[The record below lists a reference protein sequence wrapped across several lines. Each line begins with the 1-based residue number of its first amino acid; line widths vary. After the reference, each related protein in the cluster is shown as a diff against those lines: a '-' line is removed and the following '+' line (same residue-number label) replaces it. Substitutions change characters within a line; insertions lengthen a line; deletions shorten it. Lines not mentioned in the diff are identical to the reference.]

1 MAARQDNGYDPE
13 DDDWADEEWRDPW
26 VERALEAEPE
36 PESEPDPAP
45 YVGPDTFSLRRQAM
59 YTMGV
64 VSSLGVQFVTVVG
77 ASVWLGSKADEHY
90 NSSPWLTLLGLCVG
104 LICAIVIVWRL
115 SRILKGSKGSK

>member
-13 DDDWADEEWRDPW
+13 DDDWADEEWEDPW
-26 VERALEAEPE
+26 VEPEPE
-36 PESEPDPAP
+36 PEPEPAP

-77 ASVWLGSKADEHY
+77 VSVWLGSKADGHY

-115 SRILKGSKGSK
+115 SRILKDSKELKGSK